1 MKVSASGDPTDKT
14 CAICMD
20 NISSTK
26 TLPCSRILGY
36 RTCNFSDEPFH
47 VATYWVKGLT
57 DNFCEIFQ
65 MKASASGDPSDK
77 TCAICMDDISSPKTL
92 VCGHTFCTDCIN
104 HYLDNYKQA
113 CPTCG
118 KVCGI
123 IKGDQ
128 PKGDMFVNFNKY
140 SNCAGYEDVGRID
153 ITYSF
158 QAGSQK
164 VI

>member
-1 MKVSASGDPTDKT
+1 MLVGDPTDKT

-26 TLPCSRILGY
+26 TLPCTHILGY
-36 RTCNFSDEPFH
+36 RTYRH
-47 VATYWVKGLT
+47 
-57 DNFCEIFQ
+57 NFCEIFQ

-77 TCAICMDDISSPKTL
+77 TCVICMEDITSPKTL
-92 VCGHTFCTDCIN
+92 SCGHTFCADCVN
-104 HYLDNYKQA
+104 NYLDNYKQA

-128 PKGDMFVNFNKY
+128 PEGKMFVNFNKY

-158 QAGSQK
+158 QGGFQK
-164 VI
+164 VILKKV